1 MVCNESAEEG
11 RNPCV
16 SLILSIKSAL
26 TMLRGLIVIGFFLV
40 VLEEDEALDWMEA
53 ASDATEV
60 SSSLS
65 VSVRSRGRLITG
77 APSKNW
83 KGSSSQL
90 DPKKVM
96 STPQRSLQ
104 STPAN
109 AIVMCCKASLLKAA
123 AQPSSLADKRSNRSD
138 WKKEGNIKFKAT

>member
-1 MVCNESAEEG
+1 MVCNESTEEG

-16 SLILSIKSAL
+16 SLILSIRSTL
-26 TMLRGLIVIGFFLV
+26 MTLRGLIAIGFFSV
-40 VLEEDEALDWMEA
+40 VLEEDEALDWVEA
-53 ASDATEV
+53 ASEATEV

-65 VSVRSRGRLITG
+65 VSVRSRGHLING

-90 DPKKVM
+90 DPKKVT
-96 STPQRSLQ
+96 STLQRSLQ

-109 AIVMCCKASLLKAA
+109 TIIMCCKASLLKAA
-123 AQPSSLADKRSNRSD
+123 AQPSSLADKRSSQSD
-138 WKKEGNIKFKAT
+138 

>member
-16 SLILSIKSAL
+16 SLILSIRSAL
-26 TMLRGLIVIGFFLV
+26 MTLRGLMAIGFFSV
-40 VLEEDEALDWMEA
+40 VLEEDEALDWVET
-53 ASDATEV
+53 ASEATEV

-65 VSVRSRGRLITG
+65 VLVRLRECLISG

-83 KGSSSQL
+83 KGFSSQL
-90 DPKKVM
+90 DPKENT
-96 STPQRSLQ
+96 STLQRSLQ

-109 AIVMCCKASLLKAA
+109 AIIMCCKASLIKAA
-123 AQPSSLADKRSNRSD
+123 ARPSSSADKRSS
-138 WKKEGNIKFKAT
+138 